1 MGPACAPPVSSRRGG
16 PGPSL
21 SGMDADGWDER
32 YAASG
37 LVWSRGPNQF
47 VEAECAGLPP
57 GTAVDLAAG
66 EGRNAI
72 WLARRGWR
80 VTAVDFS
87 TVALDKGRTLAG
99 DLAVD
104 WVCADATAWTP
115 AEPVDLVVVAYFQ
128 VPAADRRTAHRHA
141 VESLRPGGTFVLVA
155 HDTTNLTEGTG
166 GPQDA
171 SVLMTAGDVLADLD
185 GIGVDVVRAE
195 RVERVVATAD
205 GHGGE
210 EQRIAYDALVR
221 LTRR

>member
-1 MGPACAPPVSSRRGG
+1 
-16 PGPSL
+16 
-21 SGMDADGWDER
+21 MDAHAWDER
-32 YAASG
+32 YAASE

-47 VEAECAGLPP
+47 VEAECADLPP
-57 GTAVDLAAG
+57 GSAVDLAAG

-87 TVALDKGRTLAG
+87 QVALDKGRTLAG
-99 DLAVD
+99 DLEVN

-128 VPAADRRTAHRHA
+128 VPAADRRAAHRHA
-141 VESLRPGGTFVLVA
+141 VESLRAGGTFVLVA

-171 SVLMTAGDVLADLD
+171 SVLMTAGDVLADLE
-185 GIGVDVVRAE
+185 GLEVDVVRAE

-210 EQRIAYDALVR
+210 EQRTAYDALVR

>member
-1 MGPACAPPVSSRRGG
+1 
-16 PGPSL
+16 
-21 SGMDADGWDER
+21 MDAHAWDER
-32 YAASG
+32 YAASE

-47 VEAECAGLPP
+47 VEAECADLPP
-57 GTAVDLAAG
+57 GSAVDLAAG

-87 TVALDKGRTLAG
+87 QVALDKGRTLAG
-99 DLAVD
+99 DLEVD

-128 VPAADRRTAHRHA
+128 VPAADRRAAHRHA
-141 VESLRPGGTFVLVA
+141 VESLRAGGTFVLVA

-171 SVLMTAGDVLADLD
+171 SVLMTAGDVLADLE
-185 GIGVDVVRAE
+185 GLEVDVVRAE

-210 EQRIAYDALVR
+210 EQRTAYDALVR